1 MARQGEAAPLYS
13 SFLHLHFIFQILS
26 DKQLL
31 SEYNL
36 SCCSFWETYLTT
48 SDPQHKGWTY
58 ISYLSCSRKLLRK
71 SFHFCLFLKFWTQI
85 EEYLLKNTVFIFES
99 CPPQHTPRRMVYV
112 FTPLSLLLPRSL
124 LLSHIPQSD
133 LFCGVS
139 RMLGWAWER
148 EKEDSGSSLLLQ
160 GSQEAG
166 SQGRGCQFIIWVG
179 HLSWATQRNSTG
191 IPFCRV
197 CSQLPRFP
205 KSGCSDTSITAS
217 LSFGGRE
224 I

>member
-71 SFHFCLFLKFWTQI
+71 SFHLCLFLKFLTQI

-99 CPPQHTPRRMVYV
+99 SPPRQMVYV
-112 FTPLSLLLPRSL
+112 STPLSLLLPRSL
-124 LLSHIPQSD
+124 LLSHIPQFWSVLQVQQD
-133 LFCGVS
+133 VGMS
-139 RMLGWAWER
+139 LGER
-148 EKEDSGSSLLLQ
+148 ERGPQQLAAAARITGSRKPGKMMQVHYPSGSPEWDNSKKQHWAPLVQSLLSA
-160 GSQEAG
+160 SQ
-166 SQGRGCQFIIWVG
+166 V
-179 HLSWATQRNSTG
+179 
-191 IPFCRV
+191 P
-197 CSQLPRFP
+197 
-205 KSGCSDTSITAS
+205 
-217 LSFGGRE
+217 
-224 I
+224 